1 MSAPGI
7 DGIRAAELYAYLV
20 GHWQELQHSVMDG
33 TYRPEAVRR
42 VEIPKPDGGV
52 RQLGIPTVWTQARL
66 RMCIWKQ
73 WKRVR

>member
-42 VEIPKPDGGV
+42 VEIPKP
-52 RQLGIPTVWTQARL
+52 
-66 RMCIWKQ
+66 
-73 WKRVR
+73 